1 MTELVSSNQND
12 QFLTMVEKLASSPDV
27 DVSKLEKILDV
38 QERVMNKNALST
50 FNSQFSKMQC
60 NIPVISENA
69 TAHNSRYATF
79 EHIMSVIKPI
89 LKNYGFAIRFS
100 VTQENGYVTSIATIS
115 HTEGHSESTSITLP
129 YETSGSKNGVQ
140 AIGSSVSY
148 GKRYALCAL
157 LGIATGDDDDGNTAI
172 DTITE
177 EQAQEIN
184 KLASKHSV
192 DMARFLKYMKAS
204 SVHHIKATD
213 YNKAITALNKKGDS
227 DD

>member
-1 MTELVSSNQND
+1 MTDIIEANKKD
-12 QFLTMVEKLASSPDV
+12 QFLNMVENLATSPDV

-38 QERVMNKNALST
+38 QERIMNKSAIST
-50 FNSQFSKMQC
+50 FNGQFSKMQC

-69 TAHNSRYATF
+69 TGHNSKYATF

-100 VTQENGYVTSIATIS
+100 VTQENGYVTTISTIS
-115 HTEGHSESTSITLP
+115 HIEGHSESTSITLP

-172 DTITE
+172 DTISE
-177 EQAQEIN
+177 EQATEIN
-184 KLASKHSV
+184 ALAGSHGV
-192 DMARFLKYMKAS
+192 DMARFLKFMKAS
-204 SVHHIKATD
+204 SVHHIKSTD
-213 YNKAITALNKKGDS
+213 YNKAITAINKKAENND
-227 DD
+227 